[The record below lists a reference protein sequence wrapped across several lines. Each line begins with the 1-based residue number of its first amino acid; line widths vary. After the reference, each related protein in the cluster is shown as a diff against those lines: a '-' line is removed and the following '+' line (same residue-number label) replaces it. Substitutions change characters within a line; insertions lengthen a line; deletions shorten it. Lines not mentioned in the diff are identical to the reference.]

1 MSLEPGSRLDA
12 YGVIRLLGA
21 GCMGEVYRAKD
32 SRLHRD
38 VAIKVM
44 QAGCAASPDRLRRFR
59 QEALAIAALNHPN
72 ILVVYD
78 TGQSDGAPYVVT
90 ELLDGETLADRLTKG
105 ALPLRKTVDCAIQI
119 ANGLAAAHAKGIV
132 HRDLKPDNV
141 FLTRDERVKILDFG
155 LAKLTDPG
163 PAFTGSATRAAT
175 EPGLMLGT
183 VGYMSPEQVRGEPA
197 DHRSDVFSFGALIYE
212 MASGRPVFG
221 RETAPDT
228 LSAILHEDPPDLTTY
243 AGISPALERIVRRCL
258 EKNPEER
265 FQSARDVGFAL
276 EALSGVTTPA
286 SGARTISVRSGA
298 RERLAWVIAV
308 AAVTACAATL
318 SLALKYR
325 PGEPAATS
333 LVRFSVLP
341 MERTTFA
348 STETAAET
356 PQLAVSPNGRYVVF
370 AAGKRGERPRLWL
383 RALDSLAL
391 MELAGTDDASF
402 PFWSPDSRY
411 IGFFTAGSLKKVA
424 ATGESSQTVCD
435 VPTGRGG
442 TWGADG
448 TILFAANI
456 GDGPYRVAAAGGVPT
471 PVTKLDAARQESS
484 HRWPQFLPDGRH
496 FLFVVRGA
504 RAHAGIYVAALD
516 SPERT
521 RLLGSDVSFATVAA
535 GHAFFVKAG
544 SLLAQP
550 FDATR
555 LRLTGDPLPVAEQVA
570 SGSPSGFAA
579 FGVSE
584 SGVLAYAAGST
595 ASRQLT
601 WFDRRGR
608 ALAKV
613 GVAGEYLA
621 PVLSPD
627 GKHIAVGRID
637 TRMRTPDIWLIDLA
651 RGNSTRFTYSPAGE
665 RLPLWSPDGDYIL
678 FASTIRG
685 PWDFYRKPSSG
696 GADPELVLESSADK
710 FPTDWSADGRFIVF
724 TVSQPRDTLGY
735 MASST
740 VRLSNTRPVPANGIR
755 RNPGLSLSE
764 RTVDGVH
771 VEHVWNHGGLCPA
784 HVAVRREVVDFHG
797 GRFRSALA
805 ARRQRTFL
813 HRRQPG
819 ADGRSGQDRR
829 RV

>member
-1 MSLEPGSRLDA
+1 M
-12 YGVIRLLGA
+12 
-21 GCMGEVYRAKD
+21 
-32 SRLHRD
+32 
-38 VAIKVM
+38 
-44 QAGCAASPDRLRRFR
+44 
-59 QEALAIAALNHPN
+59 
-72 ILVVYD
+72 
-78 TGQSDGAPYVVT
+78 
-90 ELLDGETLADRLTKG
+90 
-105 ALPLRKTVDCAIQI
+105 
-119 ANGLAAAHAKGIV
+119 
-132 HRDLKPDNV
+132 

-155 LAKLTDPG
+155 LAKLTEPVPPFMG
-163 PAFTGSATRAAT
+163 PATRAAT
-175 EPGLMLGT
+175 EPGLVLGT
-183 VGYMSPEQVRGEPA
+183 VGYMSPEQVRGDPA

-221 RETAPDT
+221 RATAADT

-243 AGISPALERIVRRCL
+243 SGVSPSLERIVRRCL

-276 EALSGVTTPA
+276 EALSGVAAPT
-286 SGARTISVRSGA
+286 SGAKTVSVRSGA

-308 AAVTACAATL
+308 AAVAACGATL
-318 SLALKYR
+318 LLALKHG

-341 MERTTFA
+341 MEHTTFA

-391 MELAGTDDASF
+391 KELAGTDDASF

-411 IGFFTAGSLKKVA
+411 IGFFTAGRLKKVA
-424 ATGESSQTVCD
+424 ATGESSQTICD

-456 GDGPYRVAAAGGVPT
+456 GDGLYRVAAAGGVPT
-471 PVTKLDAARQESS
+471 PVTKLDAARQENS

-504 RAHAGIYVAALD
+504 RAHSGIYVAALD

-535 GHAFFVKAG
+535 GHAFFVKGG

-550 FDATR
+550 FDPTR
-555 LRLTGDPLPVAEQVA
+555 LQLAGDPLPVAEQVA

-608 ALAKV
+608 ALETV
-613 GVAGEYLA
+613 GVAGEYMA

-627 GKHIAVGRID
+627 GRHIAIGQLD
-637 TRMRTPDIWLIDLA
+637 ARMRTPDIWLVDLA

-665 RLPLWSPDGDYIL
+665 RLPLWSPDGAYIL
-678 FASTIRG
+678 FSSTMRG

-696 GADPELVLESSADK
+696 GGDPELVFESSADK

-724 TVSQPRDTLGY
+724 TVSLPGTRWDIWLLPLFGSRTPVPYLQTEFDEIQG
-735 MASST
+735 
-740 VRLSNTRPVPANGIR
+740 RLSPNGRWMAYTSNTSGTLEVYVQPTSPSGGKWLISTAGGFDPRWR
-755 RNPGLSLSE
+755 R
-764 RTVDGVH
+764 
-771 VEHVWNHGGLCPA
+771 
-784 HVAVRREVVDFHG
+784 
-797 GRFRSALA
+797 
-805 ARRQRTFL
+805 
-813 HRRQPG
+813 
-819 ADGRSGQDRR
+819 DGRELFYIAANQMLMAVPVKTEGAFEAGIPKPLFQTRVSPGVVPYPPTYDVTAEGQRFLLNTLIEDAPASPIT
-829 RV
+829 VVLNGTAGLKK